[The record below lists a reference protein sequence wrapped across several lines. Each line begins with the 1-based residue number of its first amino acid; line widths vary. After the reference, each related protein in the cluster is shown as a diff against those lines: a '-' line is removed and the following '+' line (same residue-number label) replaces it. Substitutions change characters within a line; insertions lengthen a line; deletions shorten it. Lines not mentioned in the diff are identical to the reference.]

1 MRRRFWLYYPN
12 NRQILKTEKRNRV
25 GKIKHL
31 THSFSITR
39 NAIISILVS
48 GELLQI
54 PHTEHPL
61 HATQKHKLNVLL
73 LLKRLLFQSVVA
85 GFAGGTTAASIHAVR
100 LAYIVRLARSN
111 VKSVF
116 LTTFPGA
123 SFDFPKV
130 QK

>member
-1 MRRRFWLYYPN
+1 MPR
-12 NRQILKTEKRNRV
+12 
-25 GKIKHL
+25 
-31 THSFSITR
+31 
-39 NAIISILVS
+39 A
-48 GELLQI
+48 
-54 PHTEHPL
+54 EHPL

-85 GFAGGTTAASIHAVR
+85 GIAGGTTSASVHAVR
-100 LAYIVRLARSN
+100 LVYIVRLPRSN

>member
-1 MRRRFWLYYPN
+1 M
-12 NRQILKTEKRNRV
+12 
-25 GKIKHL
+25 
-31 THSFSITR
+31 
-39 NAIISILVS
+39 
-48 GELLQI
+48 LQI
-54 PHTEHPL
+54 PRAEHPL

-85 GFAGGTTAASIHAVR
+85 GIAGGTTSTSIHAVR
-100 LAYIVRLARSN
+100 LVYIVRLSRSN

>member
-54 PHTEHPL
+54 PRTEHPL

-73 LLKRLLFQSVVA
+73 LLKRLLFQSVST
-85 GFAGGTTAASIHAVR
+85 GIAGGTTAASIHAVR
-100 LAYIVRLARSN
+100 HIYTLSSDRE
-111 VKSVF
+111 KC
-116 LTTFPGA
+116 
-123 SFDFPKV
+123 K
-130 QK
+130 